1 MDEHKENINAK
12 DVNVKM
18 SDTRE
23 DDKVGVSSMLSFMFW
38 CEFQP
43 DATNNVELSFFCVEA
58 SKLRWINTLQ
68 LY

>member
-23 DDKVGVSSMLSFMFW
+23 DDKVGVSSMLGFMFW
-38 CEFQP
+38 CVFQP
-43 DATNNVELSFFCVEA
+43 DVTNNAELSLFCVET
-58 SKLRWINTLQ
+58 SKLR
-68 LY
+68 